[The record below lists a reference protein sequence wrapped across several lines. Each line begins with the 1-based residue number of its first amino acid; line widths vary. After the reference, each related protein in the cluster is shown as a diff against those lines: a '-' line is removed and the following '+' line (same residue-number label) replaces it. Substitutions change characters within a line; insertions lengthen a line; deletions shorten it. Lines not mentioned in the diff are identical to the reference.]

1 MEVRRVRAERED
13 MSRCAVCGTDVHR
26 DDAPERTDHDGETY
40 YFDSTACKEEF
51 EDDPEQYA

>member
-1 MEVRRVRAERED
+1 
-13 MSRCAVCGTDVHR
+13 MSRCVVCGTDVHR
-26 DDAPERTDHDGETY
+26 DNAPEQTDHDGETY